1 MVNKLF
7 KSIFAAVLVIGS
19 ALGFVACENEGDD
32 VVADPS
38 VDVSATSLNFTNEE
52 GNETLDVTANAD
64 WKAETDADWVTITPA
79 AGKGDATITIAV
91 SANDTGAVR
100 TTVVKVIALHKTYG
114 AWDTKKVTV
123 SQSATETPPVEE
135 ELLYGDNFDGEEA
148 TKTYGSGSSWPYID
162 QFPQF
167 ANQEGPAA
175 ENVTYSG
182 KGVSVRANST
192 SNSQYSDYSGSGL
205 NNIFFGSSAYFQVN
219 NITLAEGQQNLKLTF
234 GSEKYTQDGDSTFKN
249 EEFRIYVSKDGNA
262 WAEIK
267 EYTFAGTEGGR
278 WNVATAEFT
287 LNAVPET
294 LYLKFAAT
302 VASVYRLDDVK
313 LYTGNGGQLIDLDNI
328 ETPQPSEAKKVT
340 VAEFLA
346 AAEDS
351 TIYEL
356 TGEITRMYRENNE
369 NDILFGNFY
378 LKDATGEVLIYGL
391 CSPSG
396 EQKYWAES
404 GAKVGDTIT
413 VQTVRTLYN
422 GTPQGKDAIFV
433 SLVPGEG
440 GGDEPTPEPAEGP
453 YASDAAFV
461 CSADD
466 STNAVYSLGATT
478 INGNA
483 VTGFKLGKGKQT
495 GLFKSA
501 AVGVSGDKYLNLYA
515 VAWKGGDA
523 KLYFR
528 VDGGATQTLEIAPND
543 GASQTAPYTALTFAE
558 TDHYSVKL
566 TGLTTSSIIE
576 FSTDPNFELTSADET
591 ISYARAIVCG
601 VKLTDEPI
609 EGEGG
614 GNTPTPEPGVVK
626 ATVAEFL
633 AAAEDSTIYELTGVI
648 TRMYRENN
656 ENDTLYGNFY
666 LKDATGE
673 VLIYGLMDKDGNKY
687 WGASGV
693 KIGDTITVQTIRT
706 SYNGT
711 PQGKNAT
718 YISHTAGGGETPEP
732 EPEPTPGDT
741 MTIADVLAKGDGAT
755 IGGVIEGVVISNM
768 DLNNLTSKKGLYVQ
782 DETGALQFYLA
793 ANHEFAFGTK
803 VKIDL
808 TTATLG
814 SYNGAVQVSGVALD
828 KITVVSTGNTV
839 EAKTVSMADFLA
851 NKYEG
856 QYIALEGVQVAAAD
870 LSKTW
875 VMDGAHTSI
884 AMEDANGNSFVV
896 FSSKYASYGTETVA
910 QGAGTIKGIS
920 SISKGAIQIIFAQSS
935 DYAGLSGER
944 FGDAGGEEPE
954 PTPGDEDVVVLTMAD
969 YFSAAEE
976 IVNTDGT
983 AKSYKFGDYTFS
995 FSKVNSNA
1003 SNYNASDAGIRFYQG
1018 DVMNIDAGS
1027 KTMTKIEFETY
1038 GGKTGPFTSNVGS
1051 VDGTTWTGSASSVEL
1066 TASAQVRFKSV
1077 TITLA
1082 E

>member
-1 MVNKLF
+1 MSNKLF
-7 KSIFAAVLVIGS
+7 KSIFAVAMVLGAAFGFASCTPQDEPTTAEPKVELSVSTLNFSKLEGS
-19 ALGFVACENEGDD
+19 Q
-32 VVADPS
+32 S
-38 VDVSATSLNFTNEE
+38 VDIKSNSEWTVEVEE
-52 GNETLDVTANAD
+52 SD
-64 WKAETDADWVTITPA
+64 DWVTVTPMSGSKN
-79 AGKGDATITIAV
+79 GKITI
-91 SANDTGAVR
+91 SIPENSTGKVR
-100 TTVVKVIALHKTYG
+100 TAIVKVYAMHKTYG
-114 AWDTKKVTV
+114 KYGHEKLTIRQSNTENATV
-123 SQSATETPPVEE
+123 DEV
-135 ELLYGDNFDGEEA
+135 LLYSDDFDGEEA

-192 SNSQYSDYSGSGL
+192 SDSQYSDYAGSGS

-219 NITLAEGQQNLKLTF
+219 NITLAAGQTDLKLTF

-313 LYTGNGGQLIDLDNI
+313 LYTGNGGQVIDLDNI
-328 ETPQPSEAKKVT
+328 EAPEPVEAKKVT

-356 TGEITRMYRENNE
+356 TGEITNVTNTTY
-369 NDILFGNFY
+369 GNFY
-378 LKDATGEVLIYGL
+378 LNDGTAEVLIYGL

-413 VQTVRTLYN
+413 VQTVRTSYN

-440 GGDEPTPEPAEGP
+440 G
-453 YASDAAFV
+453 
-461 CSADD
+461 
-466 STNAVYSLGATT
+466 
-478 INGNA
+478 
-483 VTGFKLGKGKQT
+483 
-495 GLFKSA
+495 
-501 AVGVSGDKYLNLYA
+501 
-515 VAWKGGDA
+515 
-523 KLYFR
+523 
-528 VDGGATQTLEIAPND
+528 
-543 GASQTAPYTALTFAE
+543 SQTP
-558 TDHYSVKL
+558 D
-566 TGLTTSSIIE
+566 
-576 FSTDPNFELTSADET
+576 
-591 ISYARAIVCG
+591 
-601 VKLTDEPI
+601 
-609 EGEGG
+609 
-614 GNTPTPEPGVVK
+614 
-626 ATVAEFL
+626 
-633 AAAEDSTIYELTGVI
+633 
-648 TRMYRENN
+648 
-656 ENDTLYGNFY
+656 
-666 LKDATGE
+666 
-673 VLIYGLMDKDGNKY
+673 
-687 WGASGV
+687 
-693 KIGDTITVQTIRT
+693 
-706 SYNGT
+706 
-711 PQGKNAT
+711 
-718 YISHTAGGGETPEP
+718 
-732 EPEPTPGDT
+732 PTPGDA
-741 MTIADVLAKGDGAT
+741 MTIADVLAKGNGAT

-814 SYNGAVQVSGVALD
+814 SYNGAVQVSGVGLD
-828 KITVVSTGNTV
+828 KITVVSTDNAV

-856 QYIALEGVQVAAAD
+856 QYIALEGVQVAASD

-884 AMEDANGNSFVV
+884 AMEDASGNSFVV
-896 FSSKYASYGTETVA
+896 FSSKYASYGAETVA
-910 QGAGTIKGIS
+910 QGAGTLKGIS
-920 SISKGAIQIIFAQSS
+920 SINNGTMQIIFAQTT

-944 FGDAGGEEPE
+944 FGDAGGQTPTPEPE
-954 PTPGDEDVVVLTMAD
+954 PTPGDGEVVVLTMAD

-983 AKSYKFGDYTFS
+983 AKSYTFGDYTFS

-1018 DVMNIDAGS
+1018 DVMTIDAGN

>member
-1 MVNKLF
+1 MANKLF
-7 KSIFAAVLVIGS
+7 KSFFAVAMLMGA
-19 ALGFVACENEGDD
+19 ALSFVACEKEGDD

-38 VDVSATSLNFTNEE
+38 VEVSATSLNFTNEE
-52 GNETLDVTANAD
+52 SNQTIEVKANAD
-64 WKAETDADWVTITPA
+64 WKVETDADWVTVTPA
-79 AGKGDATITIAV
+79 AGKGDATVTVAV

-100 TTVVKVIALHKTYG
+100 TTVVKVIALHKEYG

-123 SQSATETPPVEE
+123 SQSATETPTVEE
-135 ELLYGDNFDGEEA
+135 ELLYSDDFDGEEA

-192 SNSQYSDYSGSGL
+192 SDSQYSDYAGSGL

-219 NITLAEGQQNLKLTF
+219 NITLEAGQTNLKLTF
-234 GSEKYTQDGDSTFKN
+234 GSEKYTQDGDSTFKT

-294 LYLKFAAT
+294 LYLKFAAS

-313 LYTGNGGQLIDLDNI
+313 LYTGNGGQTIDLDNV
-328 ETPQPSEAKKVT
+328 EAPQPSEAKKVT

-351 TIYEL
+351 TLYEL
-356 TGEITRMYRENNE
+356 TGEITNVTNTTY
-369 NDILFGNFY
+369 GNFY

-413 VQTVRTLYN
+413 VQTVRTSYN

-440 GGDEPTPEPAEGP
+440 GQTPSPEPAEGP
-453 YASDAAFV
+453 YASDAPFV
-461 CSADD
+461 CSTDD

-483 VTGFKLGKGKQT
+483 ATGFKLGKGKQT

-515 VAWKGGDA
+515 VAWKGGNA

-528 VDGGATQTLEIAPND
+528 VDGGATQTLTLAPND
-543 GASQTAPYTALTFAE
+543 GASNNAPYTALTLAAS
-558 TDHYSVKL
+558 DHYSVKL
-566 TGLTTSSIIE
+566 SGLTASSTIE
-576 FSTDPNFELTSADET
+576 FSTDPNFELTSADAT

-609 EGEGG
+609 NPEDG
-614 GNTPTPEPGVVK
+614 GNDTPAPEPGVVK

-633 AAAEDSTIYELTGVI
+633 AAAEDSTIYELTGEI
-648 TRMYRENN
+648 TNVTN
-656 ENDTLYGNFY
+656 TTYGNFY

-673 VLIYGLMDKDGNKY
+673 VLIYGLCSPTGEQQY
-687 WGASGV
+687 WAESGAKV
-693 KIGDTITVQTIRT
+693 GDTITVQTVRT

-711 PQGKNAT
+711 PQGKNA
-718 YISHTAGGGETPEP
+718 IFVSLVPGEGGSQT
-732 EPEPTPGDT
+732 PEPTPGDV
-741 MTIADVLAKGDGAT
+741 MTIADVLAKGNGAT

-856 QYIALEGVQVAAAD
+856 QYIALEGVQVASAD
-870 LSKTW
+870 LTKTW
-875 VMDGAHTSI
+875 VMGGAHTSI
-884 AMEDANGNSFVV
+884 TMEDANGNSFVV

-910 QGAGTIKGIS
+910 QGAGTLKGIS
-920 SISKGAIQIIFAQSS
+920 SINNGNMQIIFAQTS
-935 DYAGLSGER
+935 DYAGLTGER
-944 FGDAGGEEPE
+944 FGDAGGETPEPE
-954 PTPGDEDVVVLTMAD
+954 PTPGDGDVVVLTMAD

-983 AKSYKFGDYTFS
+983 AKSYNFGDYTFS

-1018 DVMNIDAGS
+1018 DVMTIDAGS

-1051 VDGTTWTGSASSVEL
+1051 VEGTTWTGSASSVEL

>member
-1 MVNKLF
+1 MTNKLF
-7 KSIFAAVLVIGS
+7 KSFFAVALLVGS
-19 ALGFVACENEGDD
+19 ALGFVACENEGDG
-32 VVADPS
+32 VVADPK
-38 VDVSATSLNFTNEE
+38 VEVSATSLNFTNEE
-52 GNETLDVTANAD
+52 GNQTLNVTANSE

-79 AGKGDATITIAV
+79 AGKGDATITVAV

-100 TTVVKVIALHKTYG
+100 TTVVKVIALHKEYG

-123 SQSATETPPVEE
+123 SQSATETPPAEE
-135 ELLYGDNFDGEEA
+135 KLLYSDNFDGEEA

-192 SNSQYSDYSGSGL
+192 SDSQYSDYAGSGS
-205 NNIFFGSSAYFQVN
+205 NNIFFGSSAYLQVN
-219 NITLAEGQQNLKLTF
+219 NITLAAGQTNLKLTF
-234 GSEKYTQDGDSTFKN
+234 GSEKYTQDGDSTFKP
-249 EEFRIYVSKDGNA
+249 EEFRIYLSKDGNA

-294 LYLKFAAT
+294 LYLKFAAS

-313 LYTGNGGQLIDLDNI
+313 LYTGNGGQAIDLDNI
-328 ETPQPSEAKKVT
+328 EAPQPVEAKKVT

-356 TGEITRMYRENNE
+356 TGEITNVTNTTY
-369 NDILFGNFY
+369 GNFY
-378 LKDATGEVLIYGL
+378 LNDGTGEVLIYGL

-413 VQTVRTLYN
+413 VQTVRTSYN

-440 GGDEPTPEPAEGP
+440 GETPTPEPAEGP
-453 YASDAAFV
+453 YASDVAFV
-461 CSADD
+461 CSTDD
-466 STNAVYSLGATT
+466 STNCVYSLGTTT
-478 INGNA
+478 INGSA
-483 VTGFKLGKGKQT
+483 ATGFKLGTGKKS
-495 GLFKSA
+495 GYFKSA
-501 AVGVSGDKYLNLYA
+501 ALGVSGDKYLNFYA
-515 VAWKGGDA
+515 VAWKDKSA
-523 KLYFR
+523 TLYYR
-528 VDGGATQTLEIAPND
+528 VDGGAAQSLTPAANA
-543 GASQTAPYTALTFAE
+543 GATSNPPYNALAFAD

-566 TGLTTSSIIE
+566 TGLTATSTIE
-576 FSTDPNFELTSADET
+576 FSTDESFSAVSNETSG
-591 ISYARAIVCG
+591 RVIVCG

-609 EGEGG
+609 GNEGG
-614 GNTPTPEPGVVK
+614 NDTPAPEPGVVK

-633 AAAEDSTIYELTGVI
+633 AAAEDSTIYELTGEI
-648 TRMYRENN
+648 TNVTN
-656 ENDTLYGNFY
+656 TTYGNFY
-666 LKDATGE
+666 LNDGTGE
-673 VLIYGLMDKDGNKY
+673 VLIYGLCSPSGEQQY
-687 WGASGV
+687 WAESGAKV
-693 KIGDTITVQTIRT
+693 GDTITVQTVRT

-711 PQGKNAT
+711 PQGKNA
-718 YISHTAGGGETPEP
+718 IFVSLVPGEGGSQTPD
-732 EPEPTPGDT
+732 PTPGDA
-741 MTIADVLAKGDGAT
+741 MTIADVLAKGSGAT

-814 SYNGAVQVSGVALD
+814 SYNGAVQVSGVGLD
-828 KITVVSTGNTV
+828 KITVVSTDNAV

-856 QYIALEGVQVAAAD
+856 QYIALEGVQVAASD

-884 AMEDANGNSFVV
+884 AMEDASGNSFVV
-896 FSSKYASYGTETVA
+896 FSSKYASYGAETVA
-910 QGAGTIKGIS
+910 QGAGTLKGIS
-920 SISKGAIQIIFAQSS
+920 SINNGTIQIIFAQTT

-944 FGDAGGEEPE
+944 FGDAGGQTPTPEPE
-954 PTPGDEDVVVLTMAD
+954 PTPGDGEVVVLTMAD

-983 AKSYKFGDYTFS
+983 AKSYTFGDYTFS

-1018 DVMNIDAGS
+1018 DVMTIDAGN

>member
-1 MVNKLF
+1 MANKLF
-7 KSIFAAVLVIGS
+7 KSFFAVALVLGS
-19 ALGFVACENEGDD
+19 VLGFVACEDKGDD
-32 VVADPS
+32 VVADPK
-38 VDVSATSLNFTNEE
+38 VEVSATSLNFTMEE
-52 GNETLDVTANAD
+52 GSQSVELTANSD
-64 WKAETDADWVTITPA
+64 WKVEVDDADWVTVTPA
-79 AGKGDATITIAV
+79 AGKGDATLTVAV
-91 SANDTGAVR
+91 AMNESGAVR
-100 TTVVKVIALHKTYG
+100 TSIVKVIALHKEYG
-114 AWDTKKVTV
+114 NWDTKKITV
-123 SQSATETPPVEE
+123 SQSASETPTVEE
-135 ELLYGDNFDGEEA
+135 ELLYGDNFDAEEA
-148 TKTYGSGSSWPYID
+148 TKTYGSGSSWPYLD

-167 ANQEGPAA
+167 ANPEGPAA

-182 KGVSVRANST
+182 KGVSIRANST
-192 SNSQYSDYSGSGL
+192 SDSQYSDYPGSGS

-249 EEFRIYVSKDGNA
+249 EEFHIYLSKDGNG
-262 WAEIK
+262 WAEVK

-278 WNVATAEFT
+278 WNVATAEFSLT
-287 LNAVPET
+287 SVPET
-294 LYLKFAAT
+294 LYLKFAAD

-313 LYTGNGGQLIDLDNI
+313 LFSGNGGQTIDLDNI
-328 ETPQPSEAKKVT
+328 EAPEPVEVKKVT
-340 VAEFLA
+340 VAEFLE

-351 TIYEL
+351 TVYEL
-356 TGEITRMYRENNE
+356 TGEITNVTNTTY
-369 NDILFGNFY
+369 GNFY
-378 LKDATGEVLIYGL
+378 LNDGTAEVLIYGL
-391 CSPSG
+391 CSPTG

-413 VQTVRTLYN
+413 VQTVRTSYN

-440 GGDEPTPEPAEGP
+440 GQEPNPEPAEGP
-453 YASDAAFV
+453 YASDVPFV
-461 CSADD
+461 CSTDD
-466 STNAVYSLGATT
+466 STNCVYSLGTTT
-478 INGNA
+478 IDGSA
-483 VTGFKLGKGKQT
+483 ATGFKLGTGKKT
-495 GLFKSA
+495 GYFKSA
-501 AVGVSGDKYLNLYA
+501 ALGVSGDKYLNFYA
-515 VAWKGGDA
+515 VAWKDKSA
-523 KLYFR
+523 TLYFR
-528 VDGGATQTLEIAPND
+528 VDGGAAQTLELTANA
-543 GASQTAPYTALTFAE
+543 GATSNPPYNALVFADS
-558 TDHYSVKL
+558 DHYSVKL
-566 TGLTTSSIIE
+566 EGLTATSTIE
-576 FSTDPNFELTSADET
+576 FATDSSFTVVENDASG
-591 ISYARAIVCG
+591 RAIVCG
-601 VKLTDEPI
+601 VKLTDEPL
-609 EGEGG
+609 GNEGG
-614 GNTPTPEPGVVK
+614 NDEPAPEPGVVK

-633 AAAEDSTIYELTGVI
+633 NAAEDDTIYELTGEI
-648 TRMYRENN
+648 TRMYHENN

-666 LKDATGE
+666 LEDATGE
-673 VLIYGLMDKDGNKY
+673 VLIYGLLDKDGNKY
-687 WGASGV
+687 WEASGV
-693 KIGDTITVQTIRT
+693 KIGDTITVHTVRT

-718 YISHTAGGGETPEP
+718 YISHTPGTGETP

-741 MTIADVLAKGDGAT
+741 MTIADVLAKGEGAI

-768 DLNNLTSKKGLYVQ
+768 ELNNLTSKKGMYVQ

-828 KITVVSTGNTV
+828 KITVVSTGNAV
-839 EAKTVSMADFLA
+839 EAKSVSMADFLA

-856 QYIALEGVQVAAAD
+856 QYIALEGVQVAASD
-870 LSKTW
+870 LSNTW
-875 VMDGAHTSI
+875 VMGGAHTSI

-896 FSSKYASYGTETVA
+896 FSSKYASYGAETVA

-920 SISKGAIQIIFAQSS
+920 SISNGAIQIIFAQAS
-935 DYAGLSGER
+935 DYADLNGER
-944 FGDAGGEEPE
+944 FGDDSGEEP
-954 PTPGDEDVVVLTMAD
+954 GDDPVSPEGSTVVLTMSD

-983 AKSYKFGDYTFS
+983 AKTYIFGDFTFS
-995 FSKVNSNA
+995 FSKVNSNK
-1003 SNYNASDAGIRFYQG
+1003 SNFNASDSGIRFYQG
-1018 DVMNIDAGS
+1018 DVMTIDAGD

>member
-1 MVNKLF
+1 MTNKLF
-7 KSIFAAVLVIGS
+7 KSFFAVALLVGS
-19 ALGFVACENEGDD
+19 ALGFVACENEGDG
-32 VVADPS
+32 VVADPK
-38 VDVSATSLNFTNEE
+38 VEVSATSLNFTNEE
-52 GNETLDVTANAD
+52 GNQTLNVTANAE

-79 AGKGDATITIAV
+79 AGKGDAAITVAV

-100 TTVVKVIALHKTYG
+100 TTVVKVIALHKEYG

-123 SQSATETPPVEE
+123 SQSATETPPAEE
-135 ELLYGDNFDGEEA
+135 KLLYSDNFDGEEA

-192 SNSQYSDYSGSGL
+192 SDSQYSDYAGSGS

-219 NITLAEGQQNLKLTF
+219 NITLAAGQTNLKLTF
-234 GSEKYTQDGDSTFKN
+234 GSEKYTQDGDSTFKP
-249 EEFRIYVSKDGNA
+249 EEFRIYLSKDGNA

-294 LYLKFAAT
+294 LYLKFAAS

-313 LYTGNGGQLIDLDNI
+313 LYTGNGGQAIDLDNI
-328 ETPQPSEAKKVT
+328 EAPQPVEAKKVT

-356 TGEITRMYRENNE
+356 TGEITNVTNTTY
-369 NDILFGNFY
+369 GNFY
-378 LKDATGEVLIYGL
+378 LNDGTGEVLIYGL
-391 CSPSG
+391 SSPSG

-413 VQTVRTLYN
+413 VQTVRTSYN

-440 GGDEPTPEPAEGP
+440 GSQTPEPAEGP
-453 YASDAAFV
+453 YASDVAFV
-461 CSADD
+461 CSTDD
-466 STNAVYSLGATT
+466 STNCVYSLGTTT
-478 INGNA
+478 INGSA
-483 VTGFKLGKGKQT
+483 ATGFKLGTGKKS
-495 GLFKSA
+495 GYFKSA
-501 AVGVSGDKYLNLYA
+501 ALGVSGDKYLNFYA
-515 VAWKGGDA
+515 VAWKDKSA
-523 KLYFR
+523 TLYYR
-528 VDGGATQTLEIAPND
+528 VDGGAAQSLTPAANA
-543 GASQTAPYTALTFAE
+543 GATSNPPYNALAFAD

-566 TGLTTSSIIE
+566 SGLTATSTIE
-576 FSTDPNFELTSADET
+576 FSTDESFSAVSNETSG
-591 ISYARAIVCG
+591 RVIVCG

-609 EGEGG
+609 GNEGG
-614 GNTPTPEPGVVK
+614 NDTPAPEPGVVK
-626 ATVAEFL
+626 ATVADFL
-633 AAAEDSTIYELTGVI
+633 AAAEDSTIYELTGEI
-648 TRMYRENN
+648 TNVTN
-656 ENDTLYGNFY
+656 TTYGNFY

-673 VLIYGLMDKDGNKY
+673 VLIYGLCSPSGEQQY
-687 WGASGV
+687 WAESGAKV
-693 KIGDTITVQTIRT
+693 GDTITVQTVRT

-711 PQGKNAT
+711 PQGKNA
-718 YISHTAGGGETPEP
+718 IFVSLVPGEGGSQTPD
-732 EPEPTPGDT
+732 PTPGDA
-741 MTIADVLAKGDGAT
+741 MTIADVLAKGSGAT

-814 SYNGAVQVSGVALD
+814 SYNGAVQVSGVGLD
-828 KITVVSTGNTV
+828 KITVVSTDNAV

-856 QYIALEGVQVAAAD
+856 QYIALEGVQVAASD

-875 VMDGAHTSI
+875 VMGGAHTSI
-884 AMEDANGNSFVV
+884 AMEDAAGNSFVV

-910 QGAGTIKGIS
+910 QGAGTLKGIS
-920 SISKGAIQIIFAQSS
+920 SINNGTIQIIFAQTT

-944 FGDAGGEEPE
+944 FGDAGGQTPTPEPE
-954 PTPGDEDVVVLTMAD
+954 PTPGDGEVVVLTMAD

-983 AKSYKFGDYTFS
+983 AKSYTFGDYTFS

-1003 SNYNASDAGIRFYQG
+1003 SNYNTSDAGIRFYQG
-1018 DVMNIDAGS
+1018 DVMTIDAGN

>member
-38 VDVSATSLNFTNEE
+38 VEVSATSLNFTNEE
-52 GNETLDVTANAD
+52 GNETLNVTANAD

-123 SQSATETPPVEE
+123 SQSATETPTVKE

-167 ANQEGPAA
+167 ANQEGPAS

-192 SNSQYSDYSGSGL
+192 SNSQYSDYDGSGL

-328 ETPQPSEAKKVT
+328 EAPQPSEAKKVT

-356 TGEITRMYRENNE
+356 TGEITNVTNTTY
-369 NDILFGNFY
+369 GNFY

-413 VQTVRTLYN
+413 VQTVRTSYN

-453 YASDAAFV
+453 YASDVAFV
-461 CSADD
+461 CSTDD

-478 INGNA
+478 INGYA

-528 VDGGATQTLEIAPND
+528 VDGGTTQTLEIAPND
-543 GASQTAPYTALTFAE
+543 GASNNAPYTALTFAE

-566 TGLTTSSIIE
+566 TGLTASSIIE

-614 GNTPTPEPGVVK
+614 GNTPAPEPGVVK

-633 AAAEDSTIYELTGVI
+633 AAAEDSTIYELTGEI
-648 TRMYRENN
+648 TNVTN
-656 ENDTLYGNFY
+656 TTYGNFY

-673 VLIYGLMDKDGNKY
+673 VLIYGLCSPSGEQKY
-687 WGASGV
+687 WAESGAKV
-693 KIGDTITVQTIRT
+693 GDTITVQTVRT

-711 PQGKNAT
+711 PQGKDA
-718 YISHTAGGGETPEP
+718 IFVSLVPGEGSGN
-732 EPEPTPGDT
+732 EPTPGPEGT
-741 MTIADVLAKGDGAT
+741 VTIA
-755 IGGVIEGVVISNM
+755 
-768 DLNNLTSKKGLYVQ
+768 
-782 DETGALQFYLA
+782 
-793 ANHEFAFGTK
+793 
-803 VKIDL
+803 
-808 TTATLG
+808 
-814 SYNGAVQVSGVALD
+814 
-828 KITVVSTGNTV
+828 
-839 EAKTVSMADFLA
+839 EA
-851 NKYEG
+851 
-856 QYIALEGVQVAAAD
+856 IAAAD
-870 LSKTW
+870 NTTITIENATVVGVYARGVLVEDATGKLLVYAGSAVSAKVGDVVKVEGSMATYGGLRQVGTPTVTVTGSTSYTYPTAT
-875 VMDGAHTSI
+875 VMDGAAMDAYLSNPVVKYVEYTGTLAISGYYYNVTVDGAATAVGSLAYVIEGTVDASLNGQEIVVKGWTIGFSGGKYVNTMITSVT
-884 AMEDANGNSFVV
+884 AADG
-896 FSSKYASYGTETVA
+896 GTTEPTP
-910 QGAGTIKGIS
+910 
-920 SISKGAIQIIFAQSS
+920 
-935 DYAGLSGER
+935 
-944 FGDAGGEEPE
+944 EPE

-995 FSKVNSNA
+995 FSKVNSNT

>member
-19 ALGFVACENEGDD
+19 ALGFVACENDGDD

-38 VDVSATSLNFTNEE
+38 VEVSATSLNFTNEE

-123 SQSATETPPVEE
+123 SQSATETPTVKE

-167 ANQEGPAA
+167 ANQEGPASV
-175 ENVTYSG
+175 NVTYSG

-192 SNSQYSDYSGSGL
+192 SNSQYSDYDGSGL

-313 LYTGNGGQLIDLDNI
+313 LYTGNGGQAIDLDNI
-328 ETPQPSEAKKVT
+328 EAPQPSEAKKVT

-356 TGEITRMYRENNE
+356 TGEITNVTNTTY
-369 NDILFGNFY
+369 GNFY

-413 VQTVRTLYN
+413 VQTVRTSYN

-453 YASDAAFV
+453 YASDVAFV
-461 CSADD
+461 CSTDD

-478 INGNA
+478 ISGNA

-528 VDGGATQTLEIAPND
+528 VDGGTTQTLAIAPND
-543 GASQTAPYTALTFAE
+543 GASNNAPYTALTFAE

-566 TGLTTSSIIE
+566 SGLTASSIIE

-614 GNTPTPEPGVVK
+614 GNTPAPEPGVVK

-633 AAAEDSTIYELTGVI
+633 AAAEDSTIYELTGEI
-648 TRMYRENN
+648 TNVTN
-656 ENDTLYGNFY
+656 TTYGNFY

-673 VLIYGLMDKDGNKY
+673 VLIYGLCSPSGEQKY
-687 WGASGV
+687 WAESGAKV
-693 KIGDTITVQTIRT
+693 GDTITVQTVRT

-711 PQGKNAT
+711 PQGKDA
-718 YISHTAGGGETPEP
+718 IFVSLVPGEGSGN
-732 EPEPTPGDT
+732 EPTPGPEGT
-741 MTIADVLAKGDGAT
+741 VTIA
-755 IGGVIEGVVISNM
+755 
-768 DLNNLTSKKGLYVQ
+768 
-782 DETGALQFYLA
+782 
-793 ANHEFAFGTK
+793 
-803 VKIDL
+803 
-808 TTATLG
+808 
-814 SYNGAVQVSGVALD
+814 
-828 KITVVSTGNTV
+828 
-839 EAKTVSMADFLA
+839 EA
-851 NKYEG
+851 
-856 QYIALEGVQVAAAD
+856 IAAAD
-870 LSKTW
+870 NTTITIENATVVGVYARGVLVEDATGKLLVYAGSAVSAKVGDVVKVEGSMATYGGLRQVGTPTVTVTGSTSYTYPTAT
-875 VMDGAHTSI
+875 VMDGAAMDAYLSNPVVKYVEYTGTLAISGYYYNVTVDGAATAVGSLAYVIEGTVDASLNGQEIVVKGWTIGFSGGKYVNTMITSVT
-884 AMEDANGNSFVV
+884 AADG
-896 FSSKYASYGTETVA
+896 GTTEPTP
-910 QGAGTIKGIS
+910 
-920 SISKGAIQIIFAQSS
+920 
-935 DYAGLSGER
+935 
-944 FGDAGGEEPE
+944 EPE

-995 FSKVNSNA
+995 FSKVNSNT